1 MKSPLQICL
10 LAMLIMGCSSNSSG
24 HKYYKFSDQTEA
36 IEKQIR
42 APETP
47 IYLDQVSILGV
58 SNQQAFV
65 QFTQPNTV
73 NIASFHFWAE
83 HPESML
89 TQLTL
94 SYLNNRGLTVIPR
107 TLAGDLNT
115 TRYSLKLVVDEYA
128 GHYEKGAILSGNLY
142 FYQLQNG
149 NTHLVQTK
157 RFSFENQ
164 LQDDGFDALVA
175 AHKSNWLLLLNDVE
189 QILTGQLRQNN
200 K

>member
-1 MKSPLQICL
+1 MKSSLQICL
-10 LAMLIMGCSSNSSG
+10 LALLMMGCSSNSDG
-24 HKYYKFSDQTEA
+24 HKYYKFSDQA
-36 IEKQIR
+36 QSVEKQIG

-47 IYLDQVSILGV
+47 IYLDQVAILGV

-83 HPESML
+83 HPENML

-94 SYLNNRGLTVIPR
+94 SYLNKRGLTIIPR

-128 GHYEKGAILSGNLY
+128 GHYEKGAILSGNWY
-142 FYQLQNG
+142 FYKLQAG
-149 NTHLVQTK
+149 NTQLIQTK

-189 QILTGQLRQNN
+189 QILTAQLN
-200 K
+200 KSSK